1 MLRHP
6 FATLLLVGSV
16 ALGFTLSAPAL
27 RAQSVPAGTQAK
39 RAARN
44 AVAKTDAHTRTMQ
57 QPTSTSDRAARSGK
71 STGAQPPSARPE
83 VSGSAGAP
91 GAGRNVENPR
101 SAQGGDGASVAVR
114 GGKDEVGFRREAF
127 SYERSGRRDPFLS
140 LLHSHDLRPMLNDL
154 KLVAV
159 LYDPVGRSWAV
170 LRDITTKEQ
179 YRVKVGQQL
188 GRMRVTQIHP
198 KSVTFT
204 IEEIGFSRQQT
215 LALNDSKEREP

>member
-1 MLRHP
+1 MLRRLL
-6 FATLLLVGSV
+6 AVLLVTATVTFGASSLHGQGV
-16 ALGFTLSAPAL
+16 
-27 RAQSVPAGTQAK
+27 GTQAK

-44 AVAKTDAHTRTMQ
+44 AAAKTDAHTSAMQ
-57 QPTSTSDRAARSGK
+57 GTRAVPKPAAQGAPARSANGN
-71 STGAQPPSARPE
+71 GAGHTVAPPPSAPPS
-83 VSGSAGAP
+83 VAQSG
-91 GAGRNVENPR
+91 
-101 SAQGGDGASVAVR
+101 AQKGDDASVAVR
-114 GGKDEVGFRREAF
+114 GGKDQVAFRREAF
-127 SYERSGRRDPFLS
+127 SYERKGRRDPFLS
-140 LLHSHDLRPMLNDL
+140 LLHSNDLRPMINDL

-170 LRDITTKEQ
+170 MRDMTTKEQ

-188 GRMRVTQIHP
+188 GRMRVSQIHP

>member
-1 MLRHP
+1 MT
-6 FATLLLVGSV
+6 AEG
-16 ALGFTLSAPAL
+16 AQG
-27 RAQSVPAGTQAK
+27 AQSA
-39 RAARN
+39 
-44 AVAKTDAHTRTMQ
+44 
-57 QPTSTSDRAARSGK
+57 
-71 STGAQPPSARPE
+71 
-83 VSGSAGAP
+83 
-91 GAGRNVENPR
+91 R
-101 SAQGGDGASVAVR
+101 SAQDDQASSEAAQSTQSTPAGDASSVSVR

-140 LLHSHDLRPMLNDL
+140 LLHSHDLRPMINDL

-170 LRDITTKEQ
+170 MRDMTTKEQ

-215 LALNDSKEREP
+215 LALNDSKEREQ

>member
-1 MLRHP
+1 MLRRSL
-6 FATLLLVGSV
+6 ASLLLAGSV
-16 ALGFTLSAPAL
+16 ALGSALSAPAL
-27 RAQSVPAGTQAK
+27 RAQGSGTQAK

-44 AVAKTDAHTRTMQ
+44 AAAKTDAHTSAMQ
-57 QPTSTSDRAARSGK
+57 EPERAARSAQQPA
-71 STGAQPPSARPE
+71 TGQVAPQGVNAQSAAR
-83 VSGSAGAP
+83 SG
-91 GAGRNVENPR
+91 
-101 SAQGGDGASVAVR
+101 DDASVAVR

-140 LLHSHDLRPMLNDL
+140 LLHSHDLRPMINDL

-170 LRDITTKEQ
+170 MRDMTTKEQ

>member
-1 MLRHP
+1 MLRRLL
-6 FATLLLVGSV
+6 ALLLIGGSV
-16 ALGFTLSAPAL
+16 ALGSSTLH
-27 RAQSVPAGTQAK
+27 AQSGPGAAGTRAK
-39 RAARN
+39 TAAQN
-44 AVAKTDAHTRTMQ
+44 AAAKTDAHTQAMQ
-57 QPTSTSDRAARSGK
+57 SPASASNTTARSTTGQSSSGQVQQTSAAPQGVQP
-71 STGAQPPSARPE
+71 STP
-83 VSGSAGAP
+83 AP
-91 GAGRNVENPR
+91 NDA
-101 SAQGGDGASVAVR
+101 SSVAVR

-140 LLHSHDLRPMLNDL
+140 LLHSHDLRPMINDL

-170 LRDITTKEQ
+170 MRDMTTNEQ

>member
-1 MLRHP
+1 MLRRSL
-6 FATLLLVGSV
+6 ALLLLGGSV
-16 ALGFTLSAPAL
+16 ALGSSLRTPAL
-27 RAQSVPAGTQAK
+27 YAQSGPGAAGTRAK
-39 RAARN
+39 NAARN
-44 AVAKTDAHTRTMQ
+44 AVTKTDAHTRAMQ
-57 QPTSTSDRAARSGK
+57 QPTT
-71 STGAQPPSARPE
+71 QPSAADSSRRSTTGQAS
-83 VSGSAGAP
+83 SGQVAQSSAAP
-91 GAGRNVENPR
+91 
-101 SAQGGDGASVAVR
+101 QGVQHSTPNDASSVAVR

-127 SYERSGRRDPFLS
+127 AYERSGRRDPFLS
-140 LLHSHDLRPMLNDL
+140 LLHSNDLRPMINDL

-170 LRDITTKEQ
+170 MRDMTTKEQ

-188 GRMRVTQIHP
+188 GRMRVIQIHP

>member
-1 MLRHP
+1 MLRHSLS
-6 FATLLLVGSV
+6 ALLLAGAVV
-16 ALGFTLSAPAL
+16 MTAPAL
-27 RAQSVPAGTQAK
+27 PAQGVGTQAK

-44 AVAKTDAHTRTMQ
+44 AAAKTDAHTTAIQGGTPVR
-57 QPTSTSDRAARSGK
+57 SANGNGASRSAAP
-71 STGAQPPSARPE
+71 PPSAPPQ
-83 VSGSAGAP
+83 VSP
-91 GAGRNVENPR
+91 T
-101 SAQGGDGASVAVR
+101 QGPSGQGTGDKSSVAVR

-127 SYERSGRRDPFLS
+127 SYERSGRRDPFWS
-140 LLHSHDLRPMLNDL
+140 LLHSHDLRPMINDL

-170 LRDITTKEQ
+170 MRDMTTKEQ

>member
-1 MLRHP
+1 MLRRSL
-6 FATLLLVGSV
+6 TVLLLGGSV
-16 ALGFTLSAPAL
+16 ALGSSMRVPAL
-27 RAQSVPAGTQAK
+27 QAQSGPGAAGTRAK
-39 RAARN
+39 NAARN
-44 AVAKTDAHTRTMQ
+44 AVANTDAHTRAVQ
-57 QPTSTSDRAARSGK
+57 QPTSSSGPAEASPRRSTTGQPSSGQVSQTSAAPQGVQH
-71 STGAQPPSARPE
+71 STPNDQS
-83 VSGSAGAP
+83 
-91 GAGRNVENPR
+91 
-101 SAQGGDGASVAVR
+101 SVAVR

-127 SYERSGRRDPFLS
+127 SYEKSGRRDPFLS
-140 LLHSHDLRPMLNDL
+140 LLHSNDLRPMINDL

-170 LRDITTKEQ
+170 MRDMTTKEQ

>member
-1 MLRHP
+1 MR
-6 FATLLLVGSV
+6 ASVLL
-16 ALGFTLSAPAL
+16 
-27 RAQSVPAGTQAK
+27 AQSGPGAAGTRAK
-39 RAARN
+39 NAARN
-44 AVAKTDAHTRTMQ
+44 VVTKTDAHTRAVQ
-57 QPTSTSDRAARSGK
+57 EPITSSVADSSRRRSTTGQASSGQVEQSSAAPQGVQH
-71 STGAQPPSARPE
+71 STPNDAS
-83 VSGSAGAP
+83 
-91 GAGRNVENPR
+91 
-101 SAQGGDGASVAVR
+101 SVAVR

-140 LLHSHDLRPMLNDL
+140 LLHSHDLRPMINDL

-170 LRDITTKEQ
+170 MRDMTTKEQ

>member
-1 MLRHP
+1 MHRRSL
-6 FATLLLVGSV
+6 AVLLLAGTV
-16 ALGFTLSAPAL
+16 ALGSALRTPAL
-27 RAQSVPAGTQAK
+27 RAQSGPAGTQAK

-44 AVAKTDAHTRTMQ
+44 AAGKTDAHTSAMQ
-57 QPTSTSDRAARSGK
+57 EPTSTKERTARSANQQSAPGQVGPQGVNAQSAARSGD
-71 STGAQPPSARPE
+71 QSA
-83 VSGSAGAP
+83 A
-91 GAGRNVENPR
+91 RN
-101 SAQGGDGASVAVR
+101 GDDASVAVR
-114 GGKDEVGFRREAF
+114 GGKDEVAFRREAF
-127 SYERSGRRDPFLS
+127 SYERSGRRDPFGS
-140 LLHSHDLRPMLNDL
+140 LLHSHDLRPMINDL

>member
-1 MLRHP
+1 MR
-6 FATLLLVGSV
+6 S
-16 ALGFTLSAPAL
+16 AL
-27 RAQSVPAGTQAK
+27 RATCFARLLTAAALVAALGAAPELSAQSGPGAAGTRAK
-39 RAARN
+39 RTAANVAAKTNAHTEAMTTPDRTAHSANGGPAAARTAPQSQQSPAQAAKSEARTGDDA
-44 AVAKTDAHTRTMQ
+44 AV
-57 QPTSTSDRAARSGK
+57 S
-71 STGAQPPSARPE
+71 
-83 VSGSAGAP
+83 
-91 GAGRNVENPR
+91 
-101 SAQGGDGASVAVR
+101 VR

-140 LLHSHDLRPMLNDL
+140 LLHSHDLRPMINDL

-170 LRDITTKEQ
+170 MRDMTTKEQ

>member
-1 MLRHP
+1 MLRHSL
-6 FATLLLVGSV
+6 AVLLLTATVTFGAAS
-16 ALGFTLSAPAL
+16 L
-27 RAQSVPAGTQAK
+27 RAQSGPAGTRAK
-39 RAARN
+39 QAARN
-44 AVAKTDAHTRTMQ
+44 AAAKTNARTSAMQ
-57 QPTSTSDRAARSGK
+57 EPERAARSAGK
-71 STGAQPPSARPE
+71 ASSRPVTPPPSAPPQVAQSAAR
-83 VSGSAGAP
+83 SG
-91 GAGRNVENPR
+91 
-101 SAQGGDGASVAVR
+101 DDASVAVR
-114 GGKDEVGFRREAF
+114 GGKDEVGFRREIF

-140 LLHSHDLRPMLNDL
+140 LLHSHDLRPMINDL

-170 LRDITTKEQ
+170 MRDMTTKEQ

>member
-1 MLRHP
+1 MLRRSL
-6 FATLLLVGSV
+6 AALLLAGTV
-16 ALGFTLSAPAL
+16 ALGSSSALSA
-27 RAQSVPAGTQAK
+27 QSGPGAAGTRAK
-39 RAARN
+39 RAATN
-44 AVAKTDAHTRTMQ
+44 AAARTDAHTNAMQ
-57 QPTSTSDRAARSGK
+57 SPTAAAPQPATGQARGQV
-71 STGAQPPSARPE
+71 AQISASPAQAGQAPS
-83 VSGSAGAP
+83 
-91 GAGRNVENPR
+91 
-101 SAQGGDGASVAVR
+101 GDGASVAVK
-114 GGKDEVGFRREAF
+114 GGKDDVGFRREAF
-127 SYERSGRRDPFLS
+127 GYERSGRRDPFLS
-140 LLHSHDLRPMLNDL
+140 LLHSHDLRPMINDL

-170 LRDITTKEQ
+170 MRDMTTNEQ

>member
-1 MLRHP
+1 MRRSL
-6 FATLLLVGSV
+6 AILLLAGAV
-16 ALGFTLSAPAL
+16 ALGSPMRAPVL
-27 RAQSVPAGTQAK
+27 LAQSGPGAAGTRAK
-39 RAARN
+39 NAARN
-44 AVAKTDAHTRTMQ
+44 VVTKTDAHTRAVQEPIASSADSSRRRSTTGQ
-57 QPTSTSDRAARSGK
+57 ASSGQFSHTSAAPQGV
-71 STGAQPPSARPE
+71 QHSAPNDA
-83 VSGSAGAP
+83 S
-91 GAGRNVENPR
+91 
-101 SAQGGDGASVAVR
+101 SVAVR

-127 SYERSGRRDPFLS
+127 SYEKSGRRDPFLS
-140 LLHSHDLRPMLNDL
+140 LLHSNDLRPMINDL

-170 LRDITTKEQ
+170 MRDMTTKEQ

>member
-1 MLRHP
+1 MRRRSLA
-6 FATLLLVGSV
+6 FLLIAGLLAAGS
-16 ALGFTLSAPAL
+16 LH
-27 RAQSVPAGTQAK
+27 AQSGPGAAGTRAK
-39 RAARN
+39 NAARN
-44 AVAKTDAHTRTMQ
+44 AAAKTDAHTSAMQ
-57 QPTSTSDRAARSGK
+57 NTGAAQERASRSTNVTGSGSK
-71 STGAQPPSARPE
+71 TAQPPSAPPQ
-83 VSGSAGAP
+83 VTQTGAP
-91 GAGRNVENPR
+91 T
-101 SAQGGDGASVAVR
+101 AQGGAQAGDKSSVAVR
-114 GGKDEVGFRREAF
+114 GGKDEVAFRRETF

-140 LLHSHDLRPMLNDL
+140 LLHSNDLRPMINDL

-179 YRVKVGQQL
+179 YRVKVGQPL

-204 IEEIGFSRQQT
+204 IEEIGFSRQQK